1 MAENMTENMTEN
13 LVQQPCCPV
22 DKVRR
27 ELLGEAEIGRMA
39 VMFKMLSDPTRL
51 KIINAL
57 MASELCVCDLAA
69 VMGMS
74 QSAVS
79 HQLAALRTNRLIKS
93 RREGK
98 QIYYSL
104 DDAHIGLLFDQCLTH
119 AREAE

>member
-1 MAENMTENMTEN
+1 MMAENLTEN
-13 LVQQPCCPV
+13 LVRQPCCPV
-22 DKVRR
+22 EQVRR
-27 ELLGEAEIGRMA
+27 QLLGEAEIGRMA

-79 HQLAALRTNRLIKS
+79 HQLAALRTNRLIKA

-104 DDAHIGLLFDQCLTH
+104 DDDHIGLLFDQCLTH
-119 AREAE
+119 AQEAE